1 MRNHFPYDA
10 IMISTDVQHNISAV
24 DRRIRAAE
32 DAAGRPTGSV
42 SLLAVSKTK
51 PPDQVRE
58 AYKSGLTAFGENY
71 AQEMAE
77 KARGLADLPLSWHFI
92 GPIQSNKTA
101 IIAEV
106 SDWVHSVDRLK
117 IARRLSEQRPPE
129 KGPLNILLQVKTSD
143 EDSKSGV
150 LPEALPE
157 LIAAIAEL
165 PHLMLRGF
173 MTIPAPT
180 RDTMLQRQP
189 FRVLR
194 ETLLSLQQAQPELDT
209 LSMGMSGDL
218 EAAIAEGATLVR
230 VGTDIFGARY
240 N

>member
-32 DAAGRPTGSV
+32 DAAGRPAGCV

-150 LPEALPE
+150 LLEALPE
-157 LIAAIAEL
+157 LIGAIAEL
-165 PHLMLRGF
+165 PHLMLRGL

>member
-10 IMISTDVQHNISAV
+10 IMISTNVLHNITEV

-32 DAAGRPTGSV
+32 HAAGRRTGSV
-42 SLLAVSKTK
+42 ALFAVSKTK
-51 PPDQVRE
+51 SSELVRK
-58 AYKSGLTAFGENY
+58 AYESGLTAFGENY

-77 KARGLADLPLSWHFI
+77 KARDLSSLPLTWHFI
-92 GPIQSNKTA
+92 GPIQSNKTG

-129 KGPLNILLQVKTSD
+129 QGPLNILLQVKTSD
-143 EDSKSGV
+143 EISKSGV
-150 LPEALPE
+150 LPEELPE
-157 LIAAIAEL
+157 LISAIANL
-165 PHLMLRGF
+165 PHLILRGL

-180 RDTMLQRQP
+180 LHDTLM
-189 FRVLR
+189 
-194 ETLLSLQQAQPELDT
+194 SLQKDQPGLDT

-218 EAAIAEGATLVR
+218 EAAIAEGSTLVR

>member
-10 IMISTDVQHNISAV
+10 IMISTDIQHNISAV

-32 DAAGRPTGSV
+32 DAAGRPTGCV

-165 PHLMLRGF
+165 PHLMLRGL